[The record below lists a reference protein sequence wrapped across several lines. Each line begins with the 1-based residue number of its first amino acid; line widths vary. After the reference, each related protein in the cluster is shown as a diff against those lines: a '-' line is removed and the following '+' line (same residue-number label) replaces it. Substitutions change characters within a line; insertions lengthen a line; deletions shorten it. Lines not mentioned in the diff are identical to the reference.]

1 MLLESHRRKKLDNQY
16 YIIIDAIKTI
26 YEVFNVQMM
35 TDMDIQ
41 SFFYLVKRS
50 SEEMGFKIEEVME
63 QDEEEEYVSIKVCE
77 EFIKNFL
84 KGIRKIL
91 KDIGYNSE
99 II

>member
-1 MLLESHRRKKLDNQY
+1 MEGQY

-50 SEEMGFKIEEVME
+50 SEELGHKIEE
-63 QDEEEEYVSIKVCE
+63 
-77 EFIKNFL
+77 
-84 KGIRKIL
+84 IL
-91 KDIGYNSE
+91 
-99 II
+99 